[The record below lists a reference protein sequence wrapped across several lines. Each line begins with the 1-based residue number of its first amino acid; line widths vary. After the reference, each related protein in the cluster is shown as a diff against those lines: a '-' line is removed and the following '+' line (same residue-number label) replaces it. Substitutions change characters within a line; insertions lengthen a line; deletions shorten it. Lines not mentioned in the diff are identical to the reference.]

1 MEPARNRD
9 NSAALV
15 EFAASSLEE
24 VASTAAEVV
33 GGLNGLV
40 DGVGREVFES
50 KDCWTLMPFRVPTGE
65 NLDGTVPALAL
76 RAGLLRPPS
85 VGGTRSG
92 KPS

>member
-24 VASTAAEVV
+24 GASAAEVV
-33 GGLNGLV
+33 EGLNGLV

-50 KDCWTLMPFRVPTGE
+50 KDC
-65 NLDGTVPALAL
+65 
-76 RAGLLRPPS
+76 
-85 VGGTRSG
+85 
-92 KPS
+92 